1 MLLAGGL
8 GFRLNETPSVPV
20 GLWRVSA
27 VAVLERGRVVSFCP
41 PPTDVFLEAR
51 RRGYLKRGNCPGAL
65 EPMLKV
71 LAGLP
76 GDEVLQTADA
86 LFINGRALPHSKALK
101 ADAQG
106 RPLPALASR
115 RFVDPRRRRDRR
127 RRSPQK
133 LRQPVLRASA
143 ARRHRGR
150 GAPHSHGELIVP
162 STPEPRGDAPPRG
175 F

>member
-41 PPTDVFLEAR
+41 PATDVFLEAR
-51 RRGYLKRGNCPGAL
+51 RRGYLKRGNCSGAL
-65 EPMLKV
+65 EPILKV

-76 GDEVLQTADA
+76 GDEVLQTAEA

-101 ADAQG
+101 TDAQG

-115 RFVDPRRRRDRR
+115 RFVIRAGEGMVVGDHPRSLDSRYFG
-127 RRSPQK
+127 P
-133 LRQPVLRASA
+133 LPLA
-143 ARRHRGR
+143 AIE
-150 GAPHSHGELIVP
+150 GEARPIL
-162 STPEPRGDAPPRG
+162 TAN
-175 F
+175 

>member
-27 VAVLERGRVVSFCP
+27 VADLERGRVVSFCP
-41 PPTDVFLEAR
+41 PATDVFLEAR

-101 ADAQG
+101 TDSQG
-106 RPLPALASR
+106 RPLQALASR
-115 RFVDPRRRRDRR
+115 RFVICAGEGFFAGDHPRSFDSRYFGPLPLAAIEGEAR
-127 RRSPQK
+127 
-133 LRQPVLRASA
+133 PVFTAN
-143 ARRHRGR
+143 
-150 GAPHSHGELIVP
+150 
-162 STPEPRGDAPPRG
+162 
-175 F
+175 

>member
-41 PPTDVFLEAR
+41 PADVFLEAR
-51 RRGYLKRGNCPGAL
+51 RRGYLNRGRCPGAL

-76 GDEVLQTADA
+76 GDEVLLTGDA
-86 LFINGRALPHSKALK
+86 LFINGRAVPHSKALE
-101 ADAQG
+101 ADDEG

-115 RFVDPRRRRDRR
+115 RFVIGAGEGMFLGAHPRSFDSRYFG
-127 RRSPQK
+127 P
-133 LRQPVLRASA
+133 LPLA
-143 ARRHRGR
+143 AIE
-150 GAPHSHGELIVP
+150 GEARPIL
-162 STPEPRGDAPPRG
+162 TAN
-175 F
+175 

>member
-1 MLLAGGL
+1 MLLAEGL

-41 PPTDVFLEAR
+41 PATDVFLEAR
-51 RRGYLKRGNCPGAL
+51 RRGYLQRGNCPGAL

-86 LFINGRALPHSKALK
+86 LFINGRALPHSKALE

-115 RFVDPRRRRDRR
+115 RFVIRAGEGMVVGDHPRSFDSRYFG
-127 RRSPQK
+127 P
-133 LRQPVLRASA
+133 LPLA
-143 ARRHRGR
+143 AIE
-150 GAPHSHGELIVP
+150 GEARPIL
-162 STPEPRGDAPPRG
+162 TAN
-175 F
+175 